1 MGVLGKKLVTCR
13 HADMVVFWTSII
25 SHRAALHSSGGIPR
39 AAAVTEDQEVT
50 DRVKVYA
57 LSTCPYCRRTKEFL
71 KEHGIECDI
80 VDVDLLKG
88 KEQDDVLDEI
98 ERITGKQSFPVV
110 LIGDEV
116 IVGHNEEKLRKAL
129 GL

>member
-1 MGVLGKKLVTCR
+1 M
-13 HADMVVFWTSII
+13 
-25 SHRAALHSSGGIPR
+25 
-39 AAAVTEDQEVT
+39 T

-57 LSTCPYCRRTKEFL
+57 LSTCPYCKRTKEFM
-71 KEHGIECDI
+71 KEHGVECDI

-98 ERITGKQSFPVV
+98 ERITGRQSFPVV

-116 IVGHNEEKLRKAL
+116 IVGHSEEKLRKAL